1 MSTNLDLVRSI
12 FSAIERGDFTNAEWA
27 DPEIEYVI
35 AEGPD
40 PATFRGLAGLAEA
53 MRTLFRDIEDVR
65 VKAEEYRELDAER
78 VLVLTRAVGRGR
90 LSGVPVSSRGAEVF
104 KVRDGK
110 VTRIILYSDR
120 DRAFADLG
128 LAPESDAA

>member
-1 MSTNLDLVRSI
+1 VSTNLDLVRSI

-40 PATFRGLAGLAEA
+40 PATFSGLAELA
-53 MRTLFRDIEDVR
+53 EGMRTFFRDMEDVR
-65 VKAEEYRELDAER
+65 AKAEECRELDAER
-78 VLVLTRAVGRGR
+78 VLVLPRGFGRGR

-104 KVRDGK
+104 EVRDGK
-110 VTRIILYSDR
+110 VTRIVVYSDR